1 MVKWHQTKGLNLCS
15 FSFVFWRVT
24 QQGEPMEHIKIKDI
38 PENDRPYE
46 RCLRMGPEGL
56 SDTELLSIIIR
67 TGSRKSNSLKV
78 AQEVLELSY
87 GKRDGGI
94 LGLCRLTLPELKK
107 IEGIGTVKGIQL
119 LCIGEL
125 SKRISRCSAIAR
137 NTTFENPQ
145 SVVEY
150 YMEEMRH
157 LQQEHLYVM
166 LLNTKGHLIRD
177 LLISKGTVNASLAS
191 PREIFSQALRYQ
203 AVGIILVHNHP
214 SGDPTPSREDCLLTR
229 QVYEAGSLVEI
240 QLLDHIVIGDNHYC
254 SFKKEGML

>member
-1 MVKWHQTKGLNLCS
+1 MD
-15 FSFVFWRVT
+15 
-24 QQGEPMEHIKIKDI
+24 HIKIKDI

-46 RCLRMGPEGL
+46 KCLRMGPEGL

-67 TGSRKSNSLKV
+67 TGSKKSSSLQL
-78 AQEVLELSY
+78 AQQVLELNYAHNDS
-87 GKRDGGI
+87 GI
-94 LGLCRLTLPELKK
+94 LGLCRLTLSELKK
-107 IEGIGTVKGIQL
+107 VEGIGTVKGIQL

-125 SKRISRCSAIAR
+125 SKRISRCFAVSR

-145 SVVEY
+145 SVAEY

-166 LLNTKGHLIRD
+166 FLNTKGHLIRD

-191 PREIFSQALRYQ
+191 TREIFIQALRYQ

-214 SGDPTPSREDCLLTR
+214 SGDPTPSREDVALTKK
-229 QVYEAGSLVEI
+229 VYEAGSLVEI

-254 SFKKEGML
+254 SLKKEGML

>member
-1 MVKWHQTKGLNLCS
+1 MD
-15 FSFVFWRVT
+15 
-24 QQGEPMEHIKIKDI
+24 HIKIKDI

-46 RCLRMGPEGL
+46 KCLRMGPEGL
-56 SDTELLSIIIR
+56 SDAELLAVIIR
-67 TGSRKSNSLKV
+67 TGSRKSSSL
-78 AQEVLELSY
+78 ALARQVLELNY
-87 GKRDGGI
+87 PNDDGL

-107 IEGIGTVKGIQL
+107 LEGIGTVKGIQL

-125 SKRISRCSAIAR
+125 SKRISRRSAMAR
-137 NTTFENPQ
+137 STVFDNPR

-150 YMEEMRH
+150 YMEEVRH

-166 LLNTKGHLIRD
+166 LLNVKNQLIRD

-191 PREIFSQALRYQ
+191 PREIFIQALRYQ

-214 SGDPTPSREDCLLTR
+214 SGDPVPSREDCMLTR
-229 QVYEAGSLVEI
+229 RVFEAGNLIEI
-240 QLLDHIVIGDNHYC
+240 QLLDHIVIGDNSFC